1 MLSENLRFW
10 RPTWRQVGTKID
22 AEIDVIFERRFFEKT
37 LFFLGKIHF
46 FEIQGVEV
54 GSKNRSKIDVKNDA
68 ETEGLGN
75 SIFID
80 F

>member
-1 MLSENLRFW
+1 M
-10 RPTWRQVGTKID
+10 QVGTKNE
-22 AEIDVIFERRFFEKT
+22 AEINIIFEHVFFQLRFSP
-37 LFFLGKIHF
+37 GNIYF
-46 FEIQGVEV
+46 FEIQGLEI
-54 GSKNRSKIDVKNDA
+54 GSKNQSKIDVKNDA